1 MRLLALATAT
11 VLSLTVAASDG
22 EEPYIR
28 SFFYAGGEYVDDGS
42 GGNIFRGQMYVEKLV
57 PVGGV
62 IQTTPVVLIHGQA
75 QTGSNF
81 LNKPDGGCGWASQFV
96 RQGYEVYVVDQTLRA
111 RSAWQPGYGAA
122 SPSTYPAEILQRR
135 FTAPA
140 RYGLWPQAANHTQWP
155 GAGVMGDPVFDA
167 FYASNVQFVAN
178 ATLQQSTMAAA
189 GAALLDRVGRPAVL
203 VGHSQGGTLPLL
215 LADARPSLAAGL
227 VLLEPTGPPFR
238 EAVFGDRPARPYGL
252 ADVPLAYDPP
262 VSDPAVDLVRE
273 ERPARDGDGASSVRC
288 VLQAEHDP
296 APRRL
301 VNLADKGILI
311 VTGEASYHMQYDYC
325 TAEFLRQAGCGRTEH
340 VELGERGIHGNGH
353 MFFMERN
360 SDQIQALVHDWIQ
373 RLD

>member
-1 MRLLALATAT
+1 MMRLLALATAT

-167 FYASNVQFVAN
+167 FYASNVQF
-178 ATLQQSTMAAA
+178 
-189 GAALLDRVGRPAVL
+189 
-203 VGHSQGGTLPLL
+203 GGTLPLL